1 MPIRI
6 AKNSS
11 ITPELP
17 QFIRAR
23 IATGR
28 YQDSSEVMR
37 AALRALEREEM
48 EDQEKRSRLAA
59 NQVQS

>member
-1 MPIRI
+1 MHL
-6 AKNSS
+6 
-11 ITPELP
+11 TEL
-17 QFIRAR
+17 FFAYLSKGRLAECH
-23 IATGR
+23 AGR